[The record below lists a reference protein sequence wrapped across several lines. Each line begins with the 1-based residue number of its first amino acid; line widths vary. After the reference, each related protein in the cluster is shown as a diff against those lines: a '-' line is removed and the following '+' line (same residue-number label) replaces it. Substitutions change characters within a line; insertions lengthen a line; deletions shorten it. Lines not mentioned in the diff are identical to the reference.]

1 MADPSDADLAM
12 LEFGK
17 DGLHASAFAFGEKGW
32 NDDFREEV
40 PLVPSAAELHV
51 HMVLGLVSCGD
62 FSLDELPDHA

>member
-17 DGLHASAFAFGEKGW
+17 DRLHTTAFAFGKKGG
-32 NDDFREEV
+32 DHDFREEI

-51 HMVLGLVSCGD
+51 HMVLGLASY
-62 FSLDELPDHA
+62 